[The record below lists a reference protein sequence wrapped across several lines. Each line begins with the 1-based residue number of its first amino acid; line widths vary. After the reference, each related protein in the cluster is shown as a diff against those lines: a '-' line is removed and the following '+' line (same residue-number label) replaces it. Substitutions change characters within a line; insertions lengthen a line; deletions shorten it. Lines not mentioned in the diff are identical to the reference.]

1 MNAPRA
7 PGTQEEYDYIIVGSG
22 AGGAPLAARLARAR
36 KRVLVIEAGSN
47 QGALPASDPDH
58 EVTRVPG
65 FHGLSTEHEAVS
77 WRFFVDH
84 YERCN
89 GALPEEINEDP
100 KWHVHSEAKGED
112 VTHDGI
118 FYPRAT
124 GVGGCT
130 IHNAMITIAG
140 ADADWDDLADLLG
153 DESWRGERM
162 RAYFQDLEDNSY
174 TQSPRPGPAKKL
186 AHLGLYAWNS
196 LRWLFG
202 FPPDSTSG
210 QHGFG
215 GWLGTSVADVELGLA
230 DKQLVRMLKAA
241 LRQSRRV
248 GLERAWTLVRRFVKG
263 QITQSLDPNHRWTQ
277 LNSPEGV
284 VLIPLSV
291 YGPNT
296 TIHQDAS
303 APYTMRGRR
312 SSPRELL
319 LGTLATHSEFLTI
332 KTNCLVTKV
341 LLDQQ
346 RAVGVEYLEGERLY
360 RAHVNPSEAT
370 PEKQEVRVKP
380 GGEVIL
386 CGGAFNTPQLL
397 MLSGIGAKAELED
410 PTIGIACVVDLPG
423 VGRNLQD
430 RYEVSV
436 VSQMAN
442 PFSLLRGATFRLPT
456 QQQKADS
463 HLAEWRKWGTGIY
476 ATNGAVMGIFK
487 RSRPDLAQPD
497 LFIFGLPA
505 DFRGYKV
512 GYSELDPQSG
522 LFSWVILK
530 SNTTNRDGRVRLRDK
545 DPRSTPLINFHYFNQ
560 QSRPNQSASD
570 PDLLALVEGVK
581 FVREIGR
588 LAKVREE
595 HPGESLVPIGSSER
609 MKTWIRSQAW
619 GHHACGTC
627 RMGPPGD
634 ANAVLDSR
642 FRVRGVEGLRVVDA
656 SIFPKIPGYFIVTN
670 IYMASEK
677 AAQVILEDAACKQS
691 DSTTYPE
698 ELRDREAQAIMQR
711 RGALPDDA
719 EARLGDRIGSLTGG
733 PGGGWHDSVTGL
745 ALSGGGIRSAT
756 LSLGILQNLAR
767 NKLIRKVDFLSTVSG
782 GGYLGACL
790 GRAYDRLRT
799 PPPGPAGAL
808 GMPVASRVEQEFADS
823 DSWTIDWLRR
833 HGNYIAPQGQ
843 GDGQTNAAVFVRNL
857 LSIHVVVGLAIFSLF
872 GVSLAV
878 RFGVLEKIYA
888 LWGLTI
894 STNDLPI
901 GHLVE
906 SWLGAF
912 FSPWFALVELLI
924 LFLVVPRIV
933 AYWIVSE
940 DQHETYKGISVV
952 IMFFVVAVLLWLTVC
967 DGLAVEPLFL
977 ALALLSSFVH
987 VELAW
992 HRGHNREEALGTGG
1006 VETQRLRTRNYLTYD
1021 LGLSLALVVAATVF
1035 AAIDTLAFGLQE
1047 WKVRGNR
1054 SYAEVFAG
1062 LGAAILAV
1070 TPAVRYVAGL
1080 LASTEAGPS
1089 STVRRL
1095 LLRGMSLGL
1104 LGVVLFTLPLLLYAF
1119 SAHAV
1124 YQGGTTLAIGLWVT
1138 LFAVALTLALALPKA
1153 ISFVNRSSLSQV
1165 YAARLARAYLGA
1177 SNPLRHRPE
1186 GISVTEV
1193 IPGDD
1198 VASIRDYRPFETSG
1212 PLHLINVIVN
1222 QTVDFGSLLRKRDRQ
1237 GENLAVSCLAMSIG
1251 TEWHSAW
1258 EDSITAAPSPARK
1271 VPTRLVPLGH
1281 PRGIPHPL
1289 VDQLD
1294 EPADQA
1300 EMLSLRQWIS
1310 ISGGAIDP
1318 GRGSVTNLSTALLM
1332 GLVNLRTGHWWDS
1345 GISHADRLGFPDL
1358 SFTRRLLYLVPRLF
1372 ATQSLILFE
1381 WLARFPGPWCRYW
1394 HLSDGGF
1401 FENTGAYE
1409 LIRRRVPRIIVC
1421 DGSAD
1426 PRYQF
1431 ESLADLAR
1439 KVRIDFRAQIKPY
1452 SRDELDALSL
1462 AGVLTS
1468 TERDALGTEEELKP
1482 PTAPDGRITGP
1493 SPRHAALYHIEYE
1506 DKPDDRGALLYLK
1519 ASLTGDESTDVRQYH
1534 HAHPEFPHEATVD
1547 QFFDEP
1553 QWESYR
1559 KLGEHMSAPL
1569 FKTDWFWR
1577 IPI

>member
-1 MNAPRA
+1 MNAMPA
-7 PGTQEEYDYIIVGSG
+7 SDTQDLYDYIIVGSG
-22 AGGAPLAARLARAR
+22 AGGAPLAARLAQAR

-47 QGALPASDPDH
+47 QDALPTRDPAH

-65 FHGLSTEHEAVS
+65 LHGLATEHAAVS

-84 YERCN
+84 YERT
-89 GALPEEINEDP
+89 GAGLPEGIGEDP
-100 KWHVHSEAKGED
+100 KWHTHDKTKGED
-112 VTHDGI
+112 ETHDGI

-124 GVGGCT
+124 GIGGCT

-140 ADADWDDLADLLG
+140 PDADWDDLADLLG

-162 RAYFQDLEDNSY
+162 RAYFQRLEDNGYVQPPPTGRQTS
-174 TQSPRPGPAKKL
+174 L
-186 AHLGLYAWNS
+186 ARAWRYARNS
-196 LRWLFG
+196 FWWLFG

-210 QHGFG
+210 KHGFG
-215 GWLGTSVADVELGLA
+215 GWLGTSVADLELGLA
-230 DKQLVRMLKAA
+230 DKQLVKMLKAA
-241 LRQSRRV
+241 LRQSRRE
-248 GLERAWTLVRRFVKG
+248 GLERSWTLVRRFVKG
-263 QITQSLDPNHRWTQ
+263 QITQSLDPNHRLTQ
-277 LNSPEGV
+277 LSSPEGL
-284 VLIPLSV
+284 VLVPLSV
-291 YGPNT
+291 YGQNT

-303 APYTMRGRR
+303 EPFAMRGRR

-319 LGTLATHSEFLTI
+319 LGALATHPEYLTV

-341 LLDQQ
+341 VLDGRQ
-346 RAVGVEYLEGERLY
+346 AVGVEYQEGERLY
-360 RAHVNPSEAT
+360 RAHVNPSGASS
-370 PEKQEVRVKP
+370 EKREVRVRP

-397 MLSGIGAKAELED
+397 MLSGIGDKAELEA
-410 PTIGIACVVDLPG
+410 PGLGIKCVVDLPG

-436 VSQMAN
+436 VSQMRQ
-442 PFSLLRGATFRLPT
+442 PFSLLSGSTFRLPS
-456 QQQKADS
+456 KEHPADS
-463 HLAEWRKWGTGIY
+463 HLIEWRERGTGIY

-497 LFIFGLPA
+497 LFIFGVPA

-512 GYSELDPQSG
+512 GYSELDPTSG

-530 SNTTNRDGRVRLRDK
+530 ANTTNRDGRVRLRDT

-560 QSRPNQSASD
+560 VSRPNRWAND

-581 FVREIGR
+581 FVRGIGR
-588 LAKVREE
+588 LARVPEV
-595 HPGESLVPIGSSER
+595 HPNESVVPSGSIEG
-609 MKTWIRSQAW
+609 MKSWIRSQAW

-627 RMGPPGD
+627 RMGPAGD
-634 ANAVLDSR
+634 PNAVLDSR
-642 FRVRGVEGLRVVDA
+642 FRVLGVAGLRVVDA

-677 AAQVILEDAACKQS
+677 AADVILEDAGRQNS
-691 DSTTYPE
+691 DSPVYPAALRSREVAAIEQRRTELPE
-698 ELRDREAQAIMQR
+698 EKEEGTVNPSVPPVEGMNVC
-711 RGALPDDA
+711 
-719 EARLGDRIGSLTGG
+719 
-733 PGGGWHDSVTGL
+733 WHDSVTGL

-767 NKLIRKVDFLSTVSG
+767 NKLLRKVDFLSTVSG
-782 GGYLGACL
+782 GGYIGSCL
-790 GRAYDRLRT
+790 GRAYDRLRS
-799 PPPGPAGAL
+799 PPSCPAGAL
-808 GMPVASRVEQEFADS
+808 GASPATHVEQEFSDS
-823 DSWTIDWLRR
+823 DSWTIAWLRR

-843 GDGQTNAAVFVRNL
+843 GDGPANAAVFVRNL
-857 LSIHVVVGLAIFSLF
+857 LSIHVVIGLAAFALF

-878 RFGVLEKIYA
+878 RFGLLDKVYA
-888 LWGLTI
+888 LLGLTV
-894 STNDLPI
+894 SMKDLPI

-906 SWLGAF
+906 SWLGPF

-940 DQHETYKGISVV
+940 DRHETYKCISLT
-952 IMFFVVAVLLWLTVC
+952 IMFIVVAVLLCLTVR
-967 DGLAVEPLFL
+967 DGLSMEPFL
-977 ALALLSSFVH
+977 LGLALLSSLVH

-992 HRGHNREEALGTGG
+992 RRGHNREEAMGTGG

-1021 LGLSLALVVAATVF
+1021 LGLALALVVAATIF
-1035 AAIDTLAFGLQE
+1035 ATIDTLAFGLQE
-1047 WKVRGNR
+1047 WKVRGSR
-1054 SYAEVFAG
+1054 SYEVIFAG
-1062 LGAAILAV
+1062 LGAAIVAL
-1070 TPAVRYVAGL
+1070 TPVARYVAGL
-1080 LASTEAGPS
+1080 LASKDSGPP
-1089 STVRRL
+1089 STIRRL

-1104 LGVVLFTLPLLLYAF
+1104 LGAVLFTLPLLLYAF
-1119 SAHAV
+1119 AAHAV
-1124 YQGGTTLAIGLWVT
+1124 YQSGTNLTAGLWVT
-1138 LFAVALTLALALPKA
+1138 LFAAAFTFALALPQA
-1153 ISFVNRSSLSQV
+1153 LTFVNRSSLSQV

-1177 SNPLRHRPE
+1177 SNPLRRRPE
-1186 GISVTEV
+1186 GISITDV
-1193 IPGDD
+1193 IAGDD
-1198 VASIRDYRPFETSG
+1198 VASIRDYRPFEASG

-1222 QTVDFGSLLRKRDRQ
+1222 QTVDYGSLLRKRDRQ
-1237 GENLAVSCLAMSIG
+1237 GENVAVSCLGMSIG
-1251 TEWHSAW
+1251 RDWHSAW
-1258 EDSITAAPSPARK
+1258 ADSSTAAAGKGRKTPS
-1271 VPTRLVPLGH
+1271 RLEPLGRA
-1281 PRGIPHPL
+1281 PGVPHPL
-1289 VDQLD
+1289 VDQL
-1294 EPADQA
+1294 EGPADHA
-1300 EMLSLRQWIS
+1300 EMLSLRQWIG

-1318 GRGSVTNLSTALLM
+1318 GRGSVTNPSTALLM

-1358 SFTRRLLYLVPRLF
+1358 SFTRRLLYLVPRLL

-1426 PRYQF
+1426 PSYQL
-1431 ESLADLAR
+1431 ESLAELAR
-1439 KVRIDFRAQIKPY
+1439 KVRIDFGAQIRPY
-1452 SRDELDALSL
+1452 TKAELDRLRQVGHLSK
-1462 AGVLTS
+1462 A
-1468 TERDALGTEEELKP
+1468 ERDALGVEDELKP
-1482 PTAPDGRITGP
+1482 RTEVLGRARP
-1493 SPRHAALYHIEYE
+1493 SGRHSALYHIEYE
-1506 DKPDDRGALLYLK
+1506 DNPDDRCVLLYLK
-1519 ASLTGDESTDVRQYH
+1519 ASMTGDEPTDVRQYH
-1534 HAHPEFPHEATVD
+1534 GVHEEFPHEATID

-1577 IPI
+1577 LPI